1 MSHPR
6 LLCFRRENGRF
17 LNFFFLPMASVG
29 GLAGA
34 GAAVRHRRRAA
45 GDGRR
50 RPNARRLPQLRV
62 RRAV

>member
-1 MSHPR
+1 
-6 LLCFRRENGRF
+6 
-17 LNFFFLPMASVG
+17 MASVG